1 VSIRITA
8 SGLGDIML
16 RTTLIMTTLAFLAL
30 AAHAEQDYN
39 RGYSKHKH
47 CSQSPKR
54 PIPPNNYRRPTQ
66 SNLLES
72 LKIFNATDEY
82 RVNIEGGNEKDA
94 HKKGIS
100 HLAAVTIAYK
110 EIFINCTDNDVAFP
124 VLHLGNQTKRATAD
138 FNTAEMDNCSS
149 VIPPGSDIHVECN
162 FDGARY
168 FDGILNYTE
177 EELGDET
184 NGQIEITQAS
194 AMCTVK
200 VSTDD
205 YDYEFDDLAGG
216 ELTRARQK
224 GWKGRRKGRRMR

>member
-30 AAHAEQDYN
+30 AAHADTSFN
-39 RGYSKHKH
+39 RWLPWY
-47 CSQSPKR
+47 PKNNHWKQR
-54 PIPPNNYRRPTQ
+54 PIQPL
-66 SNLLES
+66 SSLDS
-72 LKIFNATDEY
+72 LKIFNATGEY
-82 RVNIEGGNEKDA
+82 RVYIEGGNEKDA

-138 FNTAEMDNCSS
+138 FNTAELDNCSS

-162 FDGARY
+162 FDKEHY
-168 FDGILNYTE
+168 FDGTLTYTE
-177 EELGDET
+177 EESGDET
-184 NGQIEITQAS
+184 NGQIDITQAS

-216 ELTRARQK
+216 ELTRVL
-224 GWKGRRKGRRMR
+224 RK